1 MADRSDEANPNKPT
15 ADDGHGMLS
24 DSKSESELS
33 QLPAS
38 LDYPSRSDG
47 EDEEHHN
54 ARHSPEPNADDLAED
69 FPDND
74 DESPSKPEAPT
85 ARSPSPEP
93 PSPSKHGADSDLTAR
108 STKRSKH
115 DRSRHTHK
123 TEPLAEDDPHELTRK
138 EALKALIEIE
148 QEFAKLREKMY
159 QEKTAEVEAEIA
171 AVNNESHPLLVSQ
184 MVEIEQRKDD
194 RVAAGSARLRQ
205 EEASIRRQFDA
216 AVAQA
221 NTDFVC
227 RRGEERRR
235 MLNEM
240 DLKRWRMCD
249 EKRILDEAGARK
261 KEAEEDGT
269 TFFLLTYLPSS
280 KFGKLKLRSPNTLG
294 TKVLTG
300 PDPVIYTERRAT
312 LKSDIK
318 EWRAVFASGGFP
330 SSNVAPSTKKEIED
344 DFVKIGLRPTRV
356 ATAAGRTR
364 RTTRPRYDQ
373 STTTPLPPPPGHHDT
388 NHQYWRGT
396 PDMHHYPMHVAPTT
410 GHHYLQ
416 HYHDHEPPPPPPPP
430 PAPPQQHWPY
440 LAQHHM
446 LAHPPPQTHPH
457 DIAGVSMG
465 GGMRG
470 VWIDGEVL
478 HYGGGTY
485 ARDDRA
491 YLVDNKSKLAV
502 KILAVSRTELT
513 VQRSDGSRTK
523 IFLDMLEDGRQQ
535 LQPKA
540 HS

>member
-1 MADRSDEANPNKPT
+1 MTDRSDEANPNKAT
-15 ADDGHGMLS
+15 ADDAHGMLS

-38 LDYPSRSDG
+38 IDYRSRSDG

-54 ARHSPEPNADDLAED
+54 ARHSPEPHADDLAED
-69 FPDND
+69 FPDHD
-74 DESPSKPEAPT
+74 DESPSKPDAPI
-85 ARSPSPEP
+85 ARSPSPELR
-93 PSPSKHGADSDLTAR
+93 SPSKHGADSDLTAR

-123 TEPLAEDDPHELTRK
+123 TEPVAEDDPHELTRK

-249 EKRILDEAGARK
+249 EKRRLDEAEARK
-261 KEAEEDGT
+261 KEVEEDGIT
-269 TFFLLTYLPSS
+269 IC
-280 KFGKLKLRSPNTLG
+280 

-300 PDPVIYTERRAT
+300 PDPVVYTERRAT

-356 ATAAGRTR
+356 ATAGRSR

-373 STTTPLPPPPGHHDT
+373 PATTPLPPPTGHHDT

-396 PDMHHYPMHVAPTT
+396 PDMQHYPMHVAPTT

-430 PAPPQQHWPY
+430 PAPSQQHWPY
-440 LAQHHM
+440 LSQHHM

-465 GGMRG
+465 SGMRG
-470 VWIDGEVL
+470 VWIDGDVL
-478 HYGGGTY
+478 HYGGSTY